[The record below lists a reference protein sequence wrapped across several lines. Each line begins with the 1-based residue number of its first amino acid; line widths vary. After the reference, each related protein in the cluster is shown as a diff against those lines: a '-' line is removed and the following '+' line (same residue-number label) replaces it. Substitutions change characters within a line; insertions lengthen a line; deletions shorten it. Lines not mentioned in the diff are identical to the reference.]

1 MSISILKR
9 SLAIV
14 DEDETKKKPKKKV
27 QNQQKRPNIFDF
39 DDKVSFF
46 LRILSIR
53 SPKLELN
60 STHHPSAC
68 DQKENYRRSEKRNS
82 RKVQQSQQKCRETV
96 KIEQNKRGSNSSTEG
111 KFSPYSSINSLINS
125 LSYSSSKEQE
135 PVNMS
140 WKPTSLKR
148 NHPPTKNQCSQMKI
162 SPNSKRN
169 LWQKARAQDQVR
181 KVFSMDFRRDLNL
194 SFDQV
199 LH

>member
-27 QNQQKRPNIFDF
+27 QNQQKRPNMFDF

-46 LRILSIR
+46 LIILSIR

-60 STHHPSAC
+60 STHHLLPAC

-111 KFSPYSSINSLINS
+111 KFSPYSSINSSVNS
-125 LSYSSSKEQE
+125 LPSAPPKSK
-135 PVNMS
+135 N
-140 WKPTSLKR
+140 R
-148 NHPPTKNQCSQMKI
+148 
-162 SPNSKRN
+162 
-169 LWQKARAQDQVR
+169 
-181 KVFSMDFRRDLNL
+181 
-194 SFDQV
+194 
-199 LH
+199 